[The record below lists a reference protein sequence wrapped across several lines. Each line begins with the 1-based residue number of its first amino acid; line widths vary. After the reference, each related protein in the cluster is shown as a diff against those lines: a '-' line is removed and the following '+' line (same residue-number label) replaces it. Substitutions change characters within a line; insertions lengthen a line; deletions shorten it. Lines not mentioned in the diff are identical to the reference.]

1 MRRAA
6 LVLAALALLAPVQAE
21 AATTVD
27 TPGCV
32 LAPKPQLGLTETARK
47 QVSPRVL
54 ELTLQSKAMG
64 GEQKVDV
71 LLPAGYDPSGAT
83 RYPVLYLLHGSF
95 GTYHDWVDQG
105 AEKLVG
111 DRQVIVVTPDDGPD
125 GSYSDWYGTVA
136 GTGDRAPAW
145 ESYHVGE
152 LVPFVDR
159 AFPTTGRRF
168 VAGLSSGG
176 GGAMEYAA
184 GHPGVF
190 AAAGAFSGA
199 VNTDLWR
206 PVYPTESELLW
217 LATLYPPFGPEGH
230 CTWGDAYTQE
240 VIWRDNEATY
250 KAPNLRG
257 ANLFIASGDGTQGPY
272 DANPT
277 YDPVEST
284 VDEMSKTLVTALD
297 AEHIRHTDHFY
308 GGGTHTWPYWLRDL
322 QWFLDWLDPQ
332 LQGGPPA
339 APASFDDR
347 SARER
352 FSAWGWDFTTHR
364 DVREFTYLEDVSA
377 AGLTATGSGK
387 LDVVTP
393 PLYTPGARYE
403 VGTRSVAADE
413 AGRLRFTLDLGPSHQ
428 TQQSSFGD
436 GDRRTWRRV
445 SARIRAL

>member
-6 LVLAALALLAPVQAE
+6 VLLALLAAAAAPAH

-27 TPGCV
+27 SPPCV
-32 LAPKPQLGLTETARK
+32 LAPRPRLGISEVARRH
-47 QVSPRVL
+47 VSSRVL
-54 ELTLQSKAMG
+54 ELTLRSTAMG
-64 GEQKVDV
+64 AEQKVDV
-71 LLPAGYDPSGAT
+71 LLPTGYDPSGAT

-95 GTYHDWVDQG
+95 GTYHDWIDNG

-125 GSYSDWYGTVA
+125 GSYSDWYGAVA
-136 GTGDRAPAW
+136 VTGDRAPAW

-159 AFPTTGRRF
+159 AFPTSGRRF
-168 VAGLSSGG
+168 IAGLSSGG

-184 GHPGVF
+184 QHPGVF

-240 VIWRDNEATY
+240 VVWRDNESTY
-250 KAPNLRG
+250 KAQNLRG
-257 ANLFIASGDGTQGPY
+257 TKLFIASGDGTQGPY
-272 DANPT
+272 DASPT

-284 VDEMSKTLVTALD
+284 VHEMSTTLVTALD
-297 AEHIRHTDHFY
+297 AEGIPHTDHFY
-308 GGGTHTWPYWLRDL
+308 GGGTHTWPYWTRDL

-332 LQGGPPA
+332 LPGGAPSAPPR
-339 APASFDDR
+339 FDDR
-347 SARER
+347 SARTI
-352 FSAWGWDFTTHR
+352 FDAWGWHVATHR
-364 DVREFTYLEDVSA
+364 DVREFTYLEDVSRD
-377 AGLTATGSGK
+377 GLTATGSGR
-387 LDVVTP
+387 LDITTP
-393 PLYTPGARYE
+393 SAYTPGARY
-403 VGTRSVAADE
+403 SVAGRRVTADG
-413 AGRLRFTLDLGPSHQ
+413 AGRLRFTLDLGASHQ
-428 TQQSSFGD
+428 TQQYAFGD
-436 GDRRTWRRV
+436 ADRRTWTRV
-445 SARIRAL
+445 TARIRPA